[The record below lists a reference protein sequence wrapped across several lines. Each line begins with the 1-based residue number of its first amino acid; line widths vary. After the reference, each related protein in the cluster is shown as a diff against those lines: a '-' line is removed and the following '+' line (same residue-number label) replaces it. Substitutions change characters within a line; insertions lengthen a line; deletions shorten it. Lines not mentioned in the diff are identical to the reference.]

1 MTKEKP
7 VKSLSADEVFDLDER
22 GHLAPFPVEIKGKT
36 YLVKELDACT
46 MADISRSCIRES
58 GERDEKEFRA
68 RVIQA
73 GCVSPAF
80 GLQHLERIKTLS
92 NTLHTGLFISIVN
105 GKKKGD

>member
-1 MTKEKP
+1 MTKEKKALTADD
-7 VKSLSADEVFDLDER
+7 VFCADEKE
-22 GHLAPFPVEIKGKT
+22 HLAPFPVEIKGVT
-36 YLVKELDACT
+36 YHVRELDACT
-46 MADISRSCIRES
+46 MADISKSCIRES

-80 GLQHLERIKTLS
+80 GLQHLERIKSLS

-105 GKKKGD
+105 GKKKDG